1 MGLSQEQIEGFS
13 ADMIAKIPL
22 KRVAQAVEIA
32 KAVTYLVSDDS
43 AYVVGAELVVDG
55 GLTQL
60 N

>member
-1 MGLSQEQIEGFS
+1 
-13 ADMIAKIPL
+13 MIAKIPL